1 MKDEIKVLLTLNGEI
16 TEVTENGLG
25 VLIRDEKKIPSEY
38 MEIKKSCI
46 KKEDLKL
53 IYEGLPLTISILEK
67 KINGTIYSEF
77 SVKFHYS
84 ELDLELKKLK
94 ENV

>member
-16 TEVTENGLG
+16 TEVTENGL
-25 VLIRDEKKIPSEY
+25 
-38 MEIKKSCI
+38 CI